1 MWTPIHSHAP
11 RRPSPTN
18 RFTADQGQVPR
29 RGCVSRAPL
38 PHWNGSQGTPQRSSW
53 THHLTLLC
61 RRETEARCLSGFA
74 QGHSEFVAELPLG
87 S

>member
-1 MWTPIHSHAP
+1 MDPHSQPRPPPAQPHKP
-11 RRPSPTN
+11 LHRRPGPGPPSGLCE
-18 RFTADQGQVPR
+18 QG
-29 RGCVSRAPL
+29 ALTPL
-38 PHWNGSQGTPQRSSW
+38 EWVAGHPQRSSW